1 MSELRNRVDQLVVVV
16 PFDGAA
22 DDIKA
27 HGGKIVKPVRYG
39 ASGLGG
45 NSWTTDPV
53 LFDGFG
59 NAIGWDDLDLK
70 PLGDGATLEPTTTA
84 VAA

>member
-1 MSELRNRVDQLVVVV
+1 MSELRNRAGQLAVVV

-27 HGGKIVKPVRYG
+27 HGGKIVKPVRYS

-53 LFDGFG
+53 LVDGFG
-59 NAIGWDDLDLK
+59 NVIGWDDLDLK
-70 PLGDGATLEPTTTA
+70 PLGDGAILEPTTMA
-84 VAA
+84 MGA